1 MIKWLLEKLGNFRM
15 KKSTSQT
22 YSKDAVALIKAFE
35 GFEPK
40 PYKCPAGKLTIG
52 YGHVIK
58 KGVQL
63 KSVTERQA
71 ENLMRGD
78 LLPVEEYIRQKV
90 LVRITQGQFDAL
102 CSLVYNWGCANFG
115 KSKGLRFLNEGRYTA
130 ASLEFFSPSRGVVNV
145 KGKPFKGLIR
155 RREAENMLWD
165 SIG

>member
-1 MIKWLLEKLGNFRM
+1 MIKWLLEKFGM
-15 KKSTSQT
+15 KKLTSQT
-22 YSKDAVALIKAFE
+22 YSKDAIYLIKAFE

-58 KGVQL
+58 KDEQL

-78 LLPVEEYIRQKV
+78 LLPVEEYVRQKV
-90 LVRITQGQFDAL
+90 LVRISQGQFDAL

-115 KSKGLRFLNEGRYTA
+115 KSKGLKLLNEGRYTA
-130 ASLEFFSPSRGVVNV
+130 ASIEFFSASRGVVKVN
-145 KGKPFKGLIR
+145 GKPFKGLIR
-155 RREAENMLWD
+155 RREAENKLWD
-165 SIG
+165 ELG